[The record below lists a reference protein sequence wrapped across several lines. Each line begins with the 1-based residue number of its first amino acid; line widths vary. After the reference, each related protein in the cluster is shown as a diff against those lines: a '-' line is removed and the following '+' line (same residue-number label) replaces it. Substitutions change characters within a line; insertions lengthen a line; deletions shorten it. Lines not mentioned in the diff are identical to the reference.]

1 MGLEKERCTQRSDK
15 NFFWFM
21 FGRIIFFS
29 QVTGRSERLCFLQ
42 FQKAG
47 RGARGRV
54 KHKDKAHGA
63 STLLFPTPSQ
73 IG

>member
-1 MGLEKERCTQRSDK
+1 
-15 NFFWFM
+15 M

-29 QVTGRSERLCFLQ
+29 QITGRSGRLCFLQ
-42 FQKAG
+42 LQKTG